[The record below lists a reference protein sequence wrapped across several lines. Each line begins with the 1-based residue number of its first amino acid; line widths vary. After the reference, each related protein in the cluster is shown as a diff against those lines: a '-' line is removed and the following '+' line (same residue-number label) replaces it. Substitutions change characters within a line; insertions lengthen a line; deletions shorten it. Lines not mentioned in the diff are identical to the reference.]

1 MIKQSIKSL
10 LYFLTFIGFT
20 SIGIAQTQIGT
31 GTDAGSASVFQL
43 SNSRWSQLGSEKDG
57 GTNSTSPITLNNQKV
72 PTMVITAAEGVDGF
86 SSNDSTLSLTFTA
99 SEVTNDFTEN
109 DITVTNGTISDF
121 SEESGEYSLSFDGID
136 DHVIIENASPAAPP
150 NNTSRSGF
158 AWIKAVAE
166 GGNVFSW
173 GKGSTNNRWS
183 LLLGGGGIG
192 VIGEHNDVKF
202 HGSVEL
208 NTWVYVGATFDGSTL
223 TLYVDGVV
231 VRSQLMSTDYETE
244 ENTPIF
250 IGKSTY
256 DRSTGE
262 YFKGSMDEVS
272 IWNNALTTAEVI
284 ALYNSGSRLD
294 ASSNSGDYV
303 SSSSLVGYWKFNE
316 GTGTSVNDASGN
328 NNGVINNGASW
339 EGGSGGN
346 VYTATLTPIAGG
358 WVDIDVLANTF
369 TDGSGNS
376 NTVADQFNWNYD
388 NISPTIIFSPINGS
402 VGIALNTNITIS
414 FSEPIRNVDN
424 TALTDSNVDALIRL
438 KTPIHS
444 GADLAFDATID
455 AAKKVITIIPTN
467 SLEYAQTVW
476 VGIGASFED
485 VLNNL
490 ILSASASFTTTD
502 TNRAPILYTYRNQ
515 IAFEDVAI
523 SFVLMA
529 TDLDGDTISF
539 SVTSSES
546 SVTPLITD
554 SLLTLIPALNWHG
567 SSTITVTATDNNESP
582 SSHAQ
587 SFVLTVRPVNDAPSA
602 VTFSPDSIKENLL
615 TGTFVGTIRATDVDT
630 GETFIYD
637 MVLGN
642 GVNDRDNDKFVIV
655 NDSLF
660 SNMVFDYEEEDTLF
674 IRLLVRDSG
683 GLTSEV
689 NAQVYVIDT
698 PDPKLTFSTTRLTY
712 DKVIVSRSKDQIL
725 SLSSTG
731 VDTVI
736 IDSISQVG
744 AGYSMSSQT
753 YPIRL
758 APNITKSFTF
768 TFAPVDTGGAVDQAI
783 FYTKHLTS
791 LRPVILEGIGVN
803 DTIPPIITTPVVML
817 ASAESKDVSIIVP
830 VVDDNNIINVT
841 LFYMVG
847 GNVTLFNQEAL
858 LSVDGNYS
866 ATINKDFIGIE
877 GLAYYHTALDE
888 YSNLSI
894 SDTSVVEVR
903 YGNEILNS
911 KLAGTAY
918 PNGLPKGKWRLI
930 SIPTSVDIS
939 TVNEILGDELGKT
952 GSQSWK
958 LYEDLGNA
966 NWQEA
971 QDIKLGKGYWLNQRK
986 GNDLSFGVG
995 SGKSVDIR
1003 SYTIRVPKG
1012 WSLIGNPYPFEVQI
1026 GFSPSLVYGPLTY
1039 GKAESEGWNSES
1051 NILSPWAGYAIFNR
1065 TDDSLNLEILPL
1077 NSAVK
1082 ASEAHESDG
1091 WQINISADN
1100 GEYGDHFNAIGRR
1113 PNAQDHLDHWDNPEP
1128 PKLDKHISLAMDR
1141 EEWGLS
1147 RPLTS
1152 DIRSMNQT
1160 DGQWNIYIASKGIR
1174 GPIQLGLEIEGEFPL
1189 QTSAVLFDPIERKS
1203 YDILVDANIQINRIN
1218 DHTNYPLIVLVGSSD
1233 YVYAKTEELIA
1244 QLPESFSLG
1253 QNYPNPFNP
1262 VTNIPFTV
1270 AVPARIQITIYNLVG
1285 QKVVTLENRWFDMGA
1300 FHTTW
1305 NGKDINGNSMS
1316 TGMYI
1321 YSLESKEFR
1330 QVKKLVLLK

>member
-57 GTNSTSPITLNNQKV
+57 GTTSTSPITLNNQKV

-121 SEESGEYSLSFDGID
+121 AAVSGDYSLSFDGID
-136 DHVIIENASPAAPP
+136 DYVRVTADLPL
-150 NNTSRSGF
+150 NNTERTMS
-158 AWIKAVAE
+158 AWIYNA
-166 GGNVFSW
+166 GNESW
-173 GKGSTNNRWS
+173 GSVMHWGNGDCNGKMWGFGIKSGNFVIWGGCNDWVSSLEIPTNEWTFISATYDGSK
-183 LLLGGGGIG
+183 L
-192 VIGEHNDVKF
+192 K
-202 HGSVEL
+202 
-208 NTWVYVGATFDGSTL
+208 TWVNGVKDSTSTMPNYSTTTSDLFIGGETTDNGSSIRNYFDGK
-223 TLYVDGVV
+223 
-231 VRSQLMSTDYETE
+231 
-244 ENTPIF
+244 I
-250 IGKSTY
+250 Y
-256 DRSTGE
+256 D
-262 YFKGSMDEVS
+262 VS
-272 IWNNALTTAEVI
+272 IWDEALNDSEVAAI
-284 ALYNSGSRLD
+284 YGGVTPTSNSGSYTS
-294 ASSNSGDYV
+294 SSN
-303 SSSSLVGYWKFNE
+303 LVGYWKFDE
-316 GTGTSVNDASGN
+316 GSGIIVSDASGN
-328 NNGVINNGASW
+328 KKGDVYGASW
-339 EGGSGGN
+339 NLSSR
-346 VYTATLTPIAGG
+346 VYTATLTPTSEGE
-358 WVDIDVLANTF
+358 VTIDVAATTF
-369 TDGSGNS
+369 TDVLGNN
-376 NTVADQFNWNYD
+376 NTAATQFNWNYN
-388 NISPTIIFSPINGS
+388 NIPTTIIFSPINGS

-444 GADLAFDATID
+444 GTDLAFDATID

-476 VGIGASFED
+476 VGIGASVED
-485 VLNNL
+485 IFNNA
-490 ILSASASFTTTD
+490 ILPASASFTTTD
-502 TNRAPILYTYRNQ
+502 TNRAPILYTYSDQ
-515 IAFEDVAI
+515 ITFEDVAI
-523 SFVLMA
+523 SFGLMA